1 VRLAVPFL
9 AAQAL
14 VLTFAGAAASG
25 QVSGLHG
32 VVMRGPTKPVCREG
46 DPCEEPARGILL
58 RFTRAGSV
66 VARVRTSE
74 NGTYRVRLRPGT
86 YGVSTLPARRVGT
99 GLTPKIARVPRGRVG
114 RRDFHLDTGL
124 Q

>member
-1 VRLAVPFL
+1 
-9 AAQAL
+9 
-14 VLTFAGAAASG
+14 
-25 QVSGLHG
+25 
-32 VVMRGPTKPVCREG
+32 VMRGPTKPVCREG